1 MHPCLLVEPVCVHV
15 PQCNMPRP
23 KGLSSRPRKKARL
36 EPAETERPESTDIF
50 QDLDGQLDVV
60 APEKEPE
67 DEVPP
72 PGSPGAVKRVAAADM
87 YNEAIEHAAVMRA
100 VEKTYRDKEA
110 VAKRVCDA
118 RDRRIDDAKKT
129 NRKRSLLTMWN
140 RVCKR
145 LENIIEQQEAQLKAA
160 WVSTKAAKAMVG
172 AHESHVC
179 VLQLEI
185 ARLRR
190 ELRRTKK

>member
-1 MHPCLLVEPVCVHV
+1 
-15 PQCNMPRP
+15 MPRAR
-23 KGLSSRPRKKARL
+23 GLSSRPKKKARL

-87 YNEAIEHAAVMRA
+87 YNEAINHAAVMRA

-110 VAKRVCDA
+110 VAKRVCD
-118 RDRRIDDAKKT
+118 RRIDDAKKT
-129 NRKRSLLTMWN
+129 NRKRILLTMWN

-160 WVSTKAAKAMVG
+160 WTSTKAAKAMVG

>member
-1 MHPCLLVEPVCVHV
+1 
-15 PQCNMPRP
+15 MPRP

-36 EPAETERPESTDIF
+36 EPAETERPESADIF

-87 YNEAIEHAAVMRA
+87 YNEAIERAAVINA
-100 VEKTYRDKEA
+100 LQKEYLDKEA
-110 VAKRVCDA
+110 QAKRVFDA
-118 RDRRIDDAKKT
+118 RERRLDDVHKP

-140 RVCKR
+140 RVCRR

-160 WVSTKAAKAMVG
+160 WTSTKAAEAMEDVH
-172 AHESHVC
+172 ASHVC

-190 ELRRTKK
+190 ELHRTKN

>member
-1 MHPCLLVEPVCVHV
+1 MFGSALGDAISTAG
-15 PQCNMPRP
+15 
-23 KGLSSRPRKKARL
+23 GL
-36 EPAETERPESTDIF
+36 TF
-50 QDLDGQLDVV
+50 QLDFLN
-60 APEKEPE
+60 
-67 DEVPP
+67 DMEV
-72 PGSPGAVKRVAAADM
+72 S
-87 YNEAIEHAAVMRA
+87 AIMRA
-100 VEKTYRDKEA
+100 VEKTYRDKEV

-118 RDRRIDDAKKT
+118 RDRRIDDPKKP
-129 NRKRSLLTMWN
+129 NRKRSLQTMWN

-160 WVSTKAAKAMVG
+160 WTSTKAAKAMVG

>member
-1 MHPCLLVEPVCVHV
+1 MKPVAACV
-15 PQCNMPRP
+15 PQCNMPRAR
-23 KGLSSRPRKKARL
+23 GLSSRPKKKARL
-36 EPAETERPESTDIF
+36 EPTETEGPESAEIICNE
-50 QDLDGQLDVV
+50 DGQLDAV
-60 APEKEPE
+60 EPE
-67 DEVPP
+67 EEPEGEGP
-72 PGSPGAVKRVAAADM
+72 HLGSPGAVRRAAAAEM
-87 YNEAIEHAAVMRA
+87 HNEAIEHAAVMRA
-100 VEKTYRDKEA
+100 VEKTYRDKEV

-160 WVSTKAAKAMVG
+160 WTSTKAAKAMVG